1 MAETPTDWHLEN
13 TYVTLPKVFYSE
25 QQPIPVK
32 NPALVYFNTPLAMD
46 LGLGFLEPSNQN
58 SIEIFSGNRLPP
70 NSQPLAQAYA
80 GHQFGYFNMLG
91 DGRAILLGEQISP
104 EGKRIDVQ
112 LKGAGQTPYSRRGD
126 GRATLYSMLR
136 EYLISEAMHYLNI
149 PTTRSLAVVTTGEY
163 LVRESR
169 HTGAVLTR
177 TAQSHIRVGTFEFA
191 SYYGTKEDLQ
201 ALTNYTISRH
211 YPELRDSENPPLEL
225 LRVVLHQ
232 QIELIVHWMR
242 VGFIHGVMNTD
253 NMSIAGETIDYGPC
267 AFMNA
272 FDPKTVFS
280 SIDTNGRYAF
290 GNQPAIAQWNLAKF
304 ASALLPIISV
314 DQDNA
319 VKIATTVLEEF
330 KDTYT
335 NKWYRMMSNKLGI
348 MESTVQGRSV
358 IDELLSLM
366 ESHQAD
372 YTQLFLKLEQDS
384 IKEDPIFMEEDFKN
398 WHQNWK
404 KTYMHDFKN
413 KEALALMRSNNPR
426 IIPRNHWVENA
437 LESAVDGQLNPMT
450 TLLEQLSRP
459 YEEHSKALQFEN
471 LPNRFDEQY
480 QTFCGT

>member
-32 NPALVYFNTPLAMD
+32 NPVLVYFNTPLAMD

-348 MESTVQGRSV
+348 MEPTVQDRSV
-358 IDELLSLM
+358 IDKLLSLI

-404 KTYMHDFKN
+404 KTYVHDFKN

>member
-163 LVRESR
+163 LVRESK

-177 TAQSHIRVGTFEFA
+177 TAQSHVRVGTFEYA

-372 YTQLFLKLEQDS
+372 YTQLFLKLEQDG

-398 WHQNWK
+398 WYQHWK
-404 KTYMHDFKN
+404 KTYVHDFKN

-459 YEEHSKALQFEN
+459 YEEHSKELQFEN

>member
-348 MESTVQGRSV
+348 MEPTVQDRSV
-358 IDELLSLM
+358 IDELISLM

-398 WHQNWK
+398 WYQHWK
-404 KTYMHDFKN
+404 KTYVHDFKN